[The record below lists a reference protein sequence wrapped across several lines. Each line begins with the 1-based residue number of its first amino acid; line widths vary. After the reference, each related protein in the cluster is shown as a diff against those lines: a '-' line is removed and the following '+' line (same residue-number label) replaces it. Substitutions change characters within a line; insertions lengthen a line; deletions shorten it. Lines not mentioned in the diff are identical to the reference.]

1 MIFTCPSGHKTFL
14 GEPTGLRALP
24 IIGAG
29 ELRHCLTCNAER
41 RFEWKPEPLKY
52 PEIDLPIEEVI
63 VSSPAQALAEMGMPT
78 VTVSREE
85 LAKRYPE
92 GEPE

>member
-14 GEPTGLRALP
+14 GSPASGPGALP
-24 IIGAG
+24 LIGAG
-29 ELRHCLTCNAER
+29 QLAHCLTCNAER
-41 RFEWKPEPLKY
+41 RFEWKPEPSAFTSIERSTT
-52 PEIDLPIEEVI
+52 PE
-63 VSSPAQALAEMGMPT
+63 QALGMPT